1 MSANKTERLL
11 EVLLCL
17 SQARR
22 PVTKRQLR
30 DAIEDYATAV
40 SEDAF
45 EKTFERDKAEL
56 RDLGVP
62 LETVSDGEEE
72 GYRVDLS
79 AHALPPVT
87 FTPAEAALLGLARR
101 VWHAEGA
108 AAADRALR
116 KLEAVG
122 VAVDPGA
129 LALVEPRLAGG
140 EQAFGPIAEAVTRR
154 QVLTFQHRAS
164 GATTTTSRR
173 LQPWGVLSRRGRWY
187 VVGHD
192 LDRDAPRAFRLDRIT
207 GAVSTTGPVGAFEI
221 PADVDISSLVSD
233 GSATGAPKPA
243 VARVRVGAG
252 HSLRRRATSVVALGD
267 GWERLE
273 LTTRD
278 EETFAREV
286 LAYGVDVVVEEPART
301 RELVIEALTGLAGG
315 QR

>member
-1 MSANKTERLL
+1 MTASKTERLL
-11 EVLLCL
+11 EVFLCL

-30 DAIEDYATAV
+30 DAIEDYAAAV
-40 SEDAF
+40 SDEAF

-62 LETVSDGEEE
+62 LETVTDGDEE
-72 GYRVDLS
+72 GYRVDVS
-79 AHALPPVT
+79 AHALRPVT

-140 EQAFGPIAEAVTRR
+140 EQAFGPVAQAIAKRQAVS
-154 QVLTFQHRAS
+154 FSYRAS
-164 GATTTTSRR
+164 GETTVVSRH
-173 LQPWGVLSRRGRWY
+173 LQPWGVVSRRGRWY

-192 LDRDAPRAFRLDRIT
+192 LDRDAPRAFRLDRIV
-207 GAVSTTGPVGAFEI
+207 GAVAAQGPVDSFEI
-221 PADVDISSLVSD
+221 PDDVDTATLVGD
-233 GSATGAPKPA
+233 PVNTRTAVPA
-243 VARVRVGAG
+243 VVRVREGAG
-252 HSLRRRATSVVALGD
+252 YGLRRRAQSVADLGD
-267 GWERLE
+267 GWDRVT
-273 LTTRD
+273 LTTTD
-278 EETFAREV
+278 PENFAREV
-286 LAYGVDVVVEEPART
+286 LAHGVDVVVEEPTRS
-301 RELVIEALTGLAGG
+301 RELVVEALATLAGG
-315 QR
+315 A

>member
-1 MSANKTERLL
+1 VTENKTERLL
-11 EVLLCL
+11 EVFLCL

-30 DAIEDYATAV
+30 EAIEDYAGAV
-40 SEDAF
+40 TDAAF

-62 LETVSDGEEE
+62 LETLGEGEDE
-72 GYRVDLS
+72 GYRVDLE

-101 VWHAEGA
+101 VWHEEGA

-140 EQAFGPIAEAVTRR
+140 EQAFAPIALAIEQRREVTFDYRP
-154 QVLTFQHRAS
+154 S
-164 GATTTTSRR
+164 GATATATRR
-173 LQPWGVLSRRGRWY
+173 LQPWGVVSRRGRWY

-192 LDRDAPRAFRLDRIT
+192 LDRQAPRAFRLDRIVGPT
-207 GAVSTTGPVGAFEI
+207 KGVGRRGAYQIPDGVDVTRLVSDSTTGEAR
-221 PADVDISSLVSD
+221 
-233 GSATGAPKPA
+233 PA
-243 VARVRVGAG
+243 VLRVREGLG
-252 HSLRRRATSVVALGD
+252 HSIRRRATSVTPLGD
-267 GWERLE
+267 GWDRVETTTTDEDRL
-273 LTTRD
+273 
-278 EETFAREV
+278 AREV
-286 LAYGVDVVVEEPART
+286 LSHGQDVVIEEPASARA
-301 RELVIEALTGLAGG
+301 LVVAALTSLAGAG
-315 QR
+315 A